1 MVRLIPR
8 DEKFFD
14 LFDQQSKLIS
24 KAASLLHELFAD
36 PTRLDEW
43 VAAIQQ
49 VEHEAD
55 NVTREIV
62 TRLNRSFVTPL
73 DREDILHLA
82 SRLDSV
88 VDLIDGTA
96 RRAAQ
101 FRINGT
107 REEAIKL
114 SALLVDAADHVGKAV
129 SGMKHPKTMEQHTRR
144 VKELEE
150 EGDGVYHAAMGRL
163 FSGNP
168 EPLDVIKWKELFDT
182 LEDSIDQCDDVSNL
196 LKAISL
202 KHS

>member
-8 DEKFFD
+8 DEKFYE
-14 LFDQQSKLIS
+14 LFDEQSKLIVR
-24 KAASLLHELFAD
+24 AAGLLHELFLD

-43 VAAIQQ
+43 AASIKQ

-55 NVTREIV
+55 NVTREV
-62 TRLNRSFVTPL
+62 VNRLNRAFVTPL

-101 FRINGT
+101 FRIAGT
-107 REEAIKL
+107 REEAGTL
-114 SALLVDAADHVGKAV
+114 SALLLDMAEHVAQAV
-129 SGMKHPKTMEQHTRR
+129 SNLKKPRTMEHHARR
-144 VKELEE
+144 IKELEE

-163 FSGNP
+163 FSGQP
-168 EPLDVIKWKELFDT
+168 DPLEVIKWKELFDT
-182 LEDSIDQCDDVSNL
+182 MEDSLDRCDDVSNL

>member
-8 DEKFFD
+8 DEKFYE
-14 LFDQQSKLIS
+14 LFDEQSKLIVR
-24 KAASLLHELFAD
+24 AAGLLHELFTD

-43 VAAIQQ
+43 VASIKQ

-55 NVTREIV
+55 NVTREV
-62 TRLNRSFVTPL
+62 VNRLNRAFVTPL

-88 VDLIDGTA
+88 IDLIDGTA

-107 REEAIKL
+107 REEAGTL
-114 SALLVDAADHVGKAV
+114 SALLLDMSEQVAQAVAAMKRPKA
-129 SGMKHPKTMEQHTRR
+129 MEHHTRR
-144 VKELEE
+144 IKELEE

-163 FSGNP
+163 FAGQP
-168 EPLDVIKWKELFDT
+168 DPLEVIKWKELFDT
-182 LEDSIDQCDDVSNL
+182 LEDSLDRCDDVSNL

>member
-1 MVRLIPR
+1 LVRLIPR

-14 LFDQQSKLIS
+14 LFDQQSKLIAR
-24 KAASLLHELFAD
+24 AATLLHELFMD
-36 PTRLDEW
+36 PGRLDEW
-43 VAAIQQ
+43 VAAIKA

-55 NVTREIV
+55 DMTREV
-62 TRLNRSFVTPL
+62 VNRLNRSFVTPL

-82 SRLDSV
+82 SRLDSI
-88 VDLIDGTA
+88 VDLMDGTA

-101 FRINGT
+101 FRIAGT
-107 REEAIKL
+107 REEAVHL
-114 SALLVDAADHVGKAV
+114 SGLLLEATEQVGRAV
-129 SGMKHPKTMEQHTRR
+129 ASMKKPRTMEKHTRR

-150 EGDGVYHAAMGRL
+150 EGDAVYHAAMGRL

-168 EPLDVIKWKELFDT
+168 DPLDVIKWKELFDT
-182 LEDSIDQCDDVSNL
+182 LEDSLDRCDDVSNL